1 MAYRLH
7 KYGGVIRLTDGAF
20 VPECEGNR
28 DWLKYREW
36 TAAGNTPEPAFTPE
50 EIAAEEAATAAEE
63 ARIRAKA
70 ADLVDALPDWATVAA
85 KFDQRTAALANAT
98 TIAAVKVVLQG
109 LIDVTKQLARVVY
122 WLARDRAD

>member
-36 TAAGNTPEPAFTPE
+36 TAAGNTPAPAETPE
-50 EIAAEEAATAAEE
+50 EIAERTAREAKEAQMAQTLRDNLPTYAQVQTAINNISNLAD
-63 ARIRAKA
+63 AKA
-70 ADLVDALPDWATVAA
+70 FL
-85 KFDQRTAALANAT
+85 KKLA
-98 TIAAVKVVLQG
+98 G
-109 LIDVTKQLARVVY
+109 VVY
-122 WLARDRAD
+122 IHVKGDNV